1 MHLLVASL
9 DETDF
14 INDICVSEEIHHLL
28 IEDIFFTSHIP
39 KLEIFENYY
48 FLILKYLE
56 FESDEDIF
64 KVRQI
69 SIFLKNNL
77 VLVFT
82 EKPLNPV
89 LEDIKKRLAEFIGNL
104 RQQKSDYLFYRII
117 DQTVDQYN
125 TAVNYIGIK
134 VDDLDE
140 RSTEGE
146 SLNISGE
153 IVEIKKHINTI
164 RRISVPLL
172 EEITRIK
179 NINAGMIRK
188 PILTYFQD
196 ILDHLSHNIATLESF
211 REILTDLME
220 LHFAQMSAS
229 MNQVMKTLTVVTT
242 IFIPLTFIAGVYGM
256 NFHNMPEIGWK
267 WGYLAFWILILGITI
282 MMISVMRK
290 KKWF

>member
-1 MHLLVASL
+1 M
-9 DETDF
+9 
-14 INDICVSEEIHHLL
+14 L

-39 KLEIFENYY
+39 KLEIFDNYY

-56 FESDEDIF
+56 FGSDEDIF

-69 SIFLKNNL
+69 SIILKNSF

-89 LEDIKKRLAEFIGNL
+89 LEDIKKRLDEFIGNI
-104 RQQKSDYLFYRII
+104 RQQKSDFLFYRII
-117 DQTVDQYN
+117 DQIVDQYN
-125 TAVNYIGIK
+125 TAVNYIALK

-140 RSTEGE
+140 RSTDGE
-146 SLNISGE
+146 SLKISSE
-153 IVEIKKHINTI
+153 IVEIKRHINTV
-164 RRISVPLL
+164 RRISIPLR

-196 ILDHLSHNIATLESF
+196 VLDHLSHNISTLESF
-211 REILTDLME
+211 REILIDLME
-220 LHFAQMSAS
+220 LHFAQMNAS
-229 MNQVMKTLTVVTT
+229 MNQIMKTLTVVTT
-242 IFIPLTFIAGVYGM
+242 IFIPLTFITGVYGM
-256 NFHNMPEIGWK
+256 NFLIMPEIGWK
-267 WGYLAFWILILGITI
+267 WGYLAFWILILAVARI
-282 MMISVMRK
+282 MIYVMQK